1 MLRPMY
7 EDPVETAQ
15 DIIEKDYT
23 LFGNVGETTLLR
35 YKKFMKKSVIIQP
48 LI

>member
-7 EDPVETAQ
+7 EVPINTAQ

-23 LFGNVGETTLLR
+23 LFGNVGKKRQYFLEI
-35 YKKFMKKSVIIQP
+35 YKKI
-48 LI
+48 

>member
-1 MLRPMY
+1 MY

-23 LFGNVGETTLLR
+23 VFGNVGETTLL
-35 YKKFMKKSVIIQP
+35 
-48 LI
+48 

>member
-23 LFGNVGETTLLR
+23 LFGNVGKTTD
-35 YKKFMKKSVIIQP
+35 YT
-48 LI
+48 